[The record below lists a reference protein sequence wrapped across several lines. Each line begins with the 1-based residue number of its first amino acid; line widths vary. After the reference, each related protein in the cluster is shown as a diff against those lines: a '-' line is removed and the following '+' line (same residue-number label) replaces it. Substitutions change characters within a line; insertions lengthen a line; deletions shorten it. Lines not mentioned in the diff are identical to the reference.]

1 MFSGRKT
8 WPARSVASGDEPPSG
23 VVTAVQAPIS
33 KQYCSSLDEAI
44 VAALALAAPGDAV
57 LLSPACASFDMF
69 KHYED
74 RGDQFVAGVR
84 RLVEGQV

>member
-1 MFSGRKT
+1 MR
-8 WPARSVASGDEPPSG
+8 RSLTSPSLPP
-23 VVTAVQAPIS
+23 
-33 KQYCSSLDEAI
+33 CHSLDEAI
-44 VAALALAAPGDAV
+44 AKAMSIAKPGDAV

-84 RLVEGQV
+84 RLVEVS